1 MYFGV
6 VKSFKIF
13 FGVSTIVMLFL
24 TGCHH
29 EDDIHVTFI
38 GNSCIERW
46 DLNRFFPTLIT
57 TNLGLSNSGVEN
69 LEHYSGMLGGQQ
81 VVILTG
87 GTEFTGLVRSI
98 QEDSLSIYIDYYIAR
113 YVNAIAALRADRIYV
128 LSNLPQGLAH
138 NNDASNHNV
147 HIKYFNTMIRDN
159 ISKRGWKW
167 VDVYPLMLD
176 GDVLNPAYSDDGL
189 HPNDIGYEIITQ
201 QLMKEF

>member
-1 MYFGV
+1 M
-6 VKSFKIF
+6 KSLKIL
-13 FGVSTIVMLFL
+13 FGVSIIVTFFF

-69 LEHYSGMLGGQQ
+69 IEQYSGMLRGQH

-87 GTEFTGLVRSI
+87 GTEFSGLVRSI
-98 QEDSLSIYIDYYIAR
+98 QEDSLDIYIDWYIER
-113 YVNAIAALRADRIYV
+113 YVNAIAALKADRIYV
-128 LSNLPQGLAH
+128 ISNLPHGLEH
-138 NNDASNHNV
+138 NDDASNHNV
-147 HIKYFNTMIRDN
+147 HVKCFNTMIRDI

-189 HPNDIGYEIITQ
+189 HPNDIGYEIMTQ
-201 QLMKEF
+201 QLMKEL